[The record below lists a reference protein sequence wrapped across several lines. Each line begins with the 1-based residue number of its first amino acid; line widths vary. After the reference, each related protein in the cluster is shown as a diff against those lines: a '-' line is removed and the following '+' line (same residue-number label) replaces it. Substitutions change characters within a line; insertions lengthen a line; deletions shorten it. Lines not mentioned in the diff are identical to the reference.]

1 MGRKARDK
9 MNRRDLEELLRSVQS
24 GRTPIGEAADRVAGD
39 AIEDMGFAHVDH
51 ERVTRCGFPE
61 VILASG
67 KSAEQVVAIA
77 QAIVSRSSS
86 LLATRVSEEQA
97 EALLAAVPDAT
108 HEAAARVVYLERAD
122 IERAGCVLVVSAGTS
137 DIPVAEEARVTAH
150 LMGSAVRT
158 CYDVGVAGLHRLLD
172 HSDDLRGANAIVV
185 VAGMEGALG
194 SVVGGL
200 VSVPVIAVPTSVGYG
215 ASFNGL
221 AALLGMLNSCS
232 AAVSVVNIDN
242 GFSAGYIAA
251 LINRLALGDR

>member
-1 MGRKARDK
+1 
-9 MNRRDLEELLRSVQS
+9 MNRSDIEELLRSVQS
-24 GRTPIGEAADRVAGD
+24 GQTPVDEAAERLAGD
-39 AIEDMGFAHVDH
+39 GIEDLGFAHVDH
-51 ERVTRCGFPE
+51 ERAARCGFPE
-61 VILASG
+61 VVLSSG

-77 QAIVSRSSS
+77 RAIVERDGSF
-86 LLATRVSEEQA
+86 LATRVSEEQA
-97 EALLAAVPDAT
+97 AALLAAIPRAT
-108 HEAAARVVYLERAD
+108 HELVARVVYREKAD
-122 IERAGCVLVVSAGTS
+122 IEREGCVLVVSAGTS

-158 CYDVGVAGLHRLLD
+158 CYDVGVAGLHRLFR
-172 HSDDLRGANAIVV
+172 HSGDLRAANAIVV

-215 ASFNGL
+215 ASFKGL

-251 LINRLALGDR
+251 LINRLALGKR